1 MKILLQ
7 TILAILIF
15 TGCSQTNQNIQNKT
29 PIKNSSSYKNK
40 TTKSVQ
46 IEKSSFFGLRNL
58 YENQNRT
65 KTGSVE
71 EIAIIF
77 PSYTIGKY
85 ALEAT
90 NSISTYLINKD
101 NKFKLTTYDII
112 IQNKRNILNVIQKLK
127 NDNVKKVIA
136 MITKE
141 ELIHFKNISGIENI
155 KFYFPLINK
164 YDLLNNS
171 QFDNF
176 DFTFGAISYKD
187 QYKKLIKFSNGRKLV
202 EFYGNSS
209 IGNTLHRFLEN
220 EKIIY
225 AKKIDDNNGRYNSF
239 LKNNRRLDN
248 SVVILNT
255 PIVKSSILLSAINAE
270 ELAISSI
277 VSTQLNYTPLL
288 FSLTQKNDRK
298 KLVIANSI
306 GMIPDELEEYNTLI
320 GNNLSYSWVN
330 YATIIGVEYL
340 LNDNIDIFEDLSLQD
355 NQVIYPVKLYR
366 VGNYSFRRIE

>member
-7 TILAILIF
+7 TMIAILIF
-15 TGCSQTNQNIQNKT
+15 AGCSQTSQSVQKQT
-29 PIKNSSSYKNK
+29 QAKKNSSYKSKSIK
-40 TTKSVQ
+40 TKETP
-46 IEKSSFFGLRNL
+46 FFGLRDV
-58 YENQNRT
+58 YEDKSTIKN
-65 KTGSVE
+65 GPVD

-77 PSYTIGKY
+77 PSHTIGKY

-90 NSISTYLINKD
+90 DSISTYLINKD

-112 IQNKRNILNVIQKLK
+112 VQNKRNIVNIIKKLK
-127 NDNVKKVIA
+127 DDNVKKVIA
-136 MITKE
+136 MITKD
-141 ELIHFKNISGIENI
+141 ELLHLKNIAGIENI

-164 YDLLNNS
+164 YDLANNS
-171 QFDNF
+171 QFDDLN
-176 DFTFGAISYKD
+176 FTFGAISYKD
-187 QYKKLIKFSNGRKLV
+187 QYKKLIDFAQGRKLV
-202 EFYGNSS
+202 EFYGSSS
-209 IGNTLHRFLEN
+209 IGNTLHQYLRN

-270 ELAISSI
+270 ELLISSI
-277 VSTQLNYTPLL
+277 VSTQINYTPLL
-288 FSLTQKNDRK
+288 FSLTQKNDRT

-306 GMIPDELEEYNTLI
+306 GMIPNELEEYNTLI

-340 LNDNIDIFEDLSLQD
+340 LNNNIDIFEDLSLKN

-366 VGNYSFRRIE
+366 IGNYSFRRIQ